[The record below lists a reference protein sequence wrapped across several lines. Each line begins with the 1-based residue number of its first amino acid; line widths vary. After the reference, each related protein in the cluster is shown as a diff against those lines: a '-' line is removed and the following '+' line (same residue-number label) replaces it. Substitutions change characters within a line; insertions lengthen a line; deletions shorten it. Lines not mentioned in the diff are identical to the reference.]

1 MLDNLSI
8 IAGYTPY
15 PIGKTKLL
23 LVGYGAGTG
32 TGIGTGIGSFLTTT
46 GAGSSFTIVFGF

>member
-1 MLDNLSI
+1 LLDNLSI